1 MRESE
6 SDIGLRAGD
15 GGAVP
20 EGIPGKEVPQIS
32 QALDEAGL
40 RKVHA
45 VHAISDENGVT
56 EREEGRDLEV
66 GEDSE
71 ESLRGTPHKAHT

>member
-1 MRESE
+1 M
-6 SDIGLRAGD
+6 GLREGE

-20 EGIPGKEVPQIS
+20 ECIPGKRVPQIS

-45 VHAISDENGVT
+45 AHAISDDNGVT
-56 EREEGRDLEV
+56 EREEGRDVEL
-66 GEDSE
+66 GEDSG
-71 ESLRGTPHKAHT
+71 ESLRGTPHRAHA

>member
-1 MRESE
+1 M

-20 EGIPGKEVPQIS
+20 ERIPGRGVPQIS

-40 RKVHA
+40 MNVHA
-45 VHAISDENGVT
+45 VQAISDENGVV
-56 EREEGRDLEV
+56 EREEGRDFELAE
-66 GEDSE
+66 GSE
-71 ESLRGTPHKAHT
+71 GSLRGTPHKAHT